1 MYLKK
6 YEQLNQDQVSAIEH
20 DIITD
25 GRSFKELAQK
35 YSVFENVIN
44 KIAADM
50 GMDVAVDHETAT
62 STDEEAAEAPKRR
75 GRGKR
80 ETLLSIPGQ
89 RKHRVSLT
97 NRQKVLIRN
106 EYQRNKDEKGIKSR
120 LAEKFNVSF
129 STITRVIDEE
139 IDQKND
145 TVKEE
150 VKKTEPEVKDISP
163 VVPLSN
169 YTNTKSITLR
179 MDSTNMGSTPPLFE
193 NDLMKYK
200 PTYDFETTI
209 KDWFENNIKGRKV
222 NVLEVLCKVSGND
235 AKIYSLLVKYC
246 MMYKCNLVFVLP
258 GGIKR
263 DQIISEFGEASANLN
278 RIITLSQDAAKY
290 VYKTPY
296 ATIQKADTIYSLHII
311 YTASKSIYVTDES
324 TKVYGL
330 LAELCQQH
338 EKSTFKILLYKMKD
352 GKQEQL
358 IELKSAEWNEK

>member
-6 YEQLNQDQVSAIEH
+6 YEQLTQDQISAIEH

-25 GRSFKELAQK
+25 GRSFKELSQK

-50 GMDVAVDHETAT
+50 GMDVAVDPETAVV
-62 STDEEAAEAPKRR
+62 SIDEVTEAPKRR

-97 NRQKVLIRN
+97 DRQKVLIKN

-129 STITRVIDEE
+129 STITRILEGE
-139 IDQKND
+139 ADQKVTESD
-145 TVKEE
+145 AIKEIETKEVKE
-150 VKKTEPEVKDISP
+150 VSP

-179 MDSTNMGSTPPLFE
+179 MDSTNVGSSEPLFE
-193 NDLMKYK
+193 NDLIKYK
-200 PTYDFETTI
+200 PTFDFETPI
-209 KDWFENNIKGRKV
+209 KDWFEKNIKGRKV
-222 NVLEVLCKVSGND
+222 NVIEVLCKVSGND

-263 DQIISEFGEASANLN
+263 DQIISEFGETNANLQ
-278 RIITLSQDAAKY
+278 RIISLSQDAAKY

-296 ATIQKADTIYSLHII
+296 TLLQMADTIYSLHVI
-311 YTASKSIYVTDES
+311 YTASKAIYVADEAN
-324 TKVYGL
+324 KVYSL
-330 LAELCQQH
+330 LGELCWQH
-338 EKSTFKILLYKMKD
+338 EHSAFKILLYKMKN
-352 GKQEQL
+352 GKQDTIL
-358 IELKSAEWNEK
+358 ELKSSEWDK